1 MLKEWLENINR
12 TREVGVKLMQE
23 FCKNQHLV
31 RFVSANDTA
40 TSLEM
45 MYNELKNIA
54 NALGIVYQPP
64 IAQVIVRR
72 VGQQAKEV
80 VVHATV
86 SKVVHVVQEHIPKA
100 KVASLHEPEELVELR
115 GRHTHLFNKKEILRK
130 SLFNYGLSNADDK
143 VSARQLVCA
152 SILTL
157 KSEIG
162 EVVTKIRYFENHGEM
177 PVVMVQTKDD
187 VRREFLNARA
197 EISRQKSI
205 IKNAVSLEKRQTAQ
219 ERLARAERKLEEM
232 EKKLKS
238 YD

>member
-1 MLKEWLENINR
+1 MLKEWLENMNR

-54 NALGIVYQPP
+54 NALGIAYQTQV
-64 IAQVIVRR
+64 AHVIVRR

-80 VVHATV
+80 AVHTV
-86 SKVVHVVQEHIPKA
+86 SKVVNVVQEHIPKA
-100 KVASLHEPEELVELR
+100 NVASLHEPEELIELR

-130 SLFNYGLSNADDK
+130 SLFDYGLSNAGDK

-152 SILTL
+152 SILAL

-177 PVVMVQTKDD
+177 PLVMVQTKDD

-205 IKNAVSLEKRQTAQ
+205 IKNAVSLQKRQTAQ
-219 ERLARAERKLEEM
+219 ERLARAEKKLEEM
-232 EKKLKS
+232 DKKLKS